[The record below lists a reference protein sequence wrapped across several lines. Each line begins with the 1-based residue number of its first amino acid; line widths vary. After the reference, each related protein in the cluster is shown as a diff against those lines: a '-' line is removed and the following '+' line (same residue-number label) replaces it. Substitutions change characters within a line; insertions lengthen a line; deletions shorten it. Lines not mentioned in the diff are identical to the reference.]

1 MEPRA
6 QHVLIGLFTLI
17 AITAAVLFA
26 LWLNKSS
33 DKGQINYY
41 RVIFNEP
48 VRGLGKGS
56 TVQYNGIRIGEVIDL
71 HLDANDLRQAH
82 VRVAVDSKIP
92 VHKDTKVQLVMTGIT
107 GNAVIEFSGGT
118 PASPTI
124 ESTDG
129 IEPTII
135 ATPSSLSQLLEGGD
149 SLISNIGELALSIKT
164 VFSEE
169 NVKRIDGILNNLDL
183 ITESVADNREDIQS
197 ILSNVASTTDDF
209 RSFINKIESMAD
221 SADELLSKQGQAV
234 MQGAKDAMQ
243 SFQQAAKSLETML
256 VNSKDSVIS
265 ATEGMT
271 EIGPALRALRNT
283 LTSFKDI
290 MQKIDENP
298 SGYLLGNENI
308 QEFQP

>member
-17 AITAAVLFA
+17 AVTAAVLFA
-26 LWLNKSS
+26 LWLNQSS
-33 DKGQINYY
+33 DKGQLNYY
-41 RVIFNEP
+41 RIIFNEP
-48 VRGLGKGS
+48 VSGLGKGS

-71 HLDANDLRQAH
+71 HLDPTDLRQAH

-118 PASPTI
+118 PSIPTI
-124 ESTDG
+124 ESADG
-129 IEPTII
+129 EDSVII

-149 SLISNIGELALSIKT
+149 SLISNIGELALSIKM
-164 VFSEE
+164 FLSED
-169 NVKRIDGILNNLDL
+169 NVKHVEGILANLDL
-183 ITESVADNREDIQS
+183 ITESVADNRDDIQT
-197 ILSNVASTTDDF
+197 ILSNVASTTKEF
-209 RSFINKIESMAD
+209 KFFVNRIESLAEN
-221 SADELLSKQGQAV
+221 ADELLTKQGQAV

-243 SFQQAAKSLETML
+243 SFQKAAQSLE
-256 VNSKDSVIS
+256 VIIADSKDSVLS
-265 ATEGMT
+265 ASEGMT

-290 MQKIDENP
+290 MQKLDQNP
-298 SGYLLGNENI
+298 SGYLLGNDNI